1 MKNSKIMCMTIK
13 THSLHEISFAF
24 FVQNNGRISG
34 ILTCCFAKKMY
45 NYIGNREIPTA
56 TGDRCPRTI
65 PEARPRGTAD
75 RAHDRPAERNCD
87 SRAVLIKE
95 KRGFTAAASQAERWK
110 NNVIRLSFDDSN
122 YFAVHENFR
131 SDERTSSHAAG
142 RRRTDRR
149 CSGRSE
155 CAQLGGR
162 D

>member
-1 MKNSKIMCMTIK
+1 MKNGKIMCITIK
-13 THSLHEISFAF
+13 THRLREIGFAF
-24 FVQNNGRISG
+24 FVQNNGQISG

-110 NNVIRLSFDDSN
+110 KQCLTIIF
-122 YFAVHENFR
+122 
-131 SDERTSSHAAG
+131 
-142 RRRTDRR
+142 
-149 CSGRSE
+149 
-155 CAQLGGR
+155 
-162 D
+162 